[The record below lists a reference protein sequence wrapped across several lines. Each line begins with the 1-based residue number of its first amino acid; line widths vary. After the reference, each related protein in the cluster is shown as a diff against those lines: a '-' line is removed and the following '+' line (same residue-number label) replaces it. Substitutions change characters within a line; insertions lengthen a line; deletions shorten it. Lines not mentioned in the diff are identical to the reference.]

1 MENLRKNIV
10 LIGMSGVGKTTIGRV
25 LSKKINR
32 KFLDMDQQFEELTK
46 IRITDFFST
55 YGEKE
60 FRRVEKSIII
70 DILSKNSKLV
80 ISTGGGVFSDDEIR
94 DLIIKQSL
102 TIFLNASLETLR
114 DRLKKN
120 FSNRPLLSRGNLR
133 NNIEKLYD
141 KRIKNY
147 MMAKYIVSVDNL
159 SIEEVVSNIMRKI

>member
-60 FRRVEKSIII
+60 FRRVEK
-70 DILSKNSKLV
+70 KYYHRY
-80 ISTGGGVFSDDEIR
+80 F
-94 DLIIKQSL
+94 IKKFQACD
-102 TIFLNASLETLR
+102 FN
-114 DRLKKN
+114 
-120 FSNRPLLSRGNLR
+120 
-133 NNIEKLYD
+133 
-141 KRIKNY
+141 
-147 MMAKYIVSVDNL
+147 
-159 SIEEVVSNIMRKI
+159 